1 MKGKDMKIRFNTPTI
16 LGGCVFILVL
26 LCILSI
32 GSPIHFDHE
41 RNVREKAVKVRLMT
55 IRKAEEQYRARHG
68 VYAGSFKELAQSG
81 LLADSLSFIP
91 YTDGTRFSLT
101 ATTLPGKSGRKIPVM
116 ECAATYSQYLAGLDK
131 TSISDLTDQANT
143 NGLFPG
149 LKIGDTENPNDNS
162 GNW

>member
-1 MKGKDMKIRFNTPTI
+1 MKKRFNTPTI
-16 LGGCVFILVL
+16 LGGCVFLLAL

-41 RNVREKAVKVRLMT
+41 RSVREKAVKARLMT
-55 IRKAEEQYRARHG
+55 IRSAEERYRAQHG
-68 VYAGSFKELAQSG
+68 VYAGSFK
-81 LLADSLSFIP
+81 
-91 YTDGTRFSLT
+91 TDGTRFSLT

-131 TSISDLTDQANT
+131 TSISDLTDQAAT
-143 NGLFPG
+143 NGQFPG
-149 LKIGDTENPNDNS
+149 LKIGDTENPNDNT

>member
-55 IRKAEEQYRARHG
+55 IRKAEEQ
-68 VYAGSFKELAQSG
+68 
-81 LLADSLSFIP
+81 
-91 YTDGTRFSLT
+91 
-101 ATTLPGKSGRKIPVM
+101 
-116 ECAATYSQYLAGLDK
+116 
-131 TSISDLTDQANT
+131 
-143 NGLFPG
+143 
-149 LKIGDTENPNDNS
+149 
-162 GNW
+162 